1 MKYVLAALGK
11 CPLTPGSPSGPP
23 SPAVVSC
30 PRAHAPGAA
39 AKTAACEYEAS
50 CSASPAPRPP
60 RGHQPTSHCGL
71 SSTWERSES
80 WTEILSVIAP
90 GGPAPGL
97 VGCFGNRQLLA
108 PKGLV

>member
-39 AKTAACEYEAS
+39 AKTAA
-50 CSASPAPRPP
+50 
-60 RGHQPTSHCGL
+60 CGL